1 MFKFVSFCKYY
12 LMDVIFMRTMGVVR
26 RIDELGRIVIPK
38 EVRKRLRMD
47 SGDLVD
53 ISIEEENVVLS
64 KFHPLNHDQEL
75 VESFCTSIKESYQTD
90 VIVTNLQK
98 VIFSTLEYNLN
109 DENLEGEFLKR
120 INSYLDKEISALNK
134 MSLTK
139 DYIIDRDAI
148 CYEIRIENEPFGYL
162 ILLDGMISK
171 KQKDLA
177 AFILNYFDKL
187 FK

>member
-1 MFKFVSFCKYY
+1 MSSTG
-12 LMDVIFMRTMGVVR
+12 IVR

-53 ISIEEENVVLS
+53 ISIDSENVILS
-64 KFHPLNHDQEL
+64 KFHPLDQDQQIISSL
-75 VESFCTSIKESYQTD
+75 CDSLKAIYQID
-90 VIVTNLQK
+90 IIVTNLNK
-98 VIFSTLEYNLN
+98 VIHTTLE
-109 DENLEGEFLKR
+109 DEIVDEPLDSEFIKR
-120 INSYLDKEISALNK
+120 VPSYLDKEISSLNK
-134 MSLTK
+134 IILTK
-139 DYIIDRDAI
+139 NFTIPKDCI
-148 CYEIRIENEPFGYL
+148 CYEIMIENELFGYL

-177 AFILNYFDKL
+177 NFILHYFETI

>member
-1 MFKFVSFCKYY
+1 
-12 LMDVIFMRTMGVVR
+12 MRTMGIVR

-53 ISIEEENVVLS
+53 ISIEEESVILS

-75 VESFCTSIKESYQTD
+75 ISSFCTSIKETFQTD
-90 VIVTNLQK
+90 LIVTNLQK
-98 VIFSTLEYNLN
+98 VIYSTLEYDLN
-109 DENLEGEFLKR
+109 DEALDSEFLKR
-120 INSYLDKEISALNK
+120 VNSYLNIEISALNK

-139 DYIIDRDAI
+139 NYILDRDCI
-148 CYEIRIENEPFGYL
+148 CYEIRVDNELRGYL
-162 ILLDGMISK
+162 LLLDGIISK

-177 AFILNYFDKL
+177 LFILNYFDKI

>member
-1 MFKFVSFCKYY
+1 
-12 LMDVIFMRTMGVVR
+12 MGIVR

-53 ISIEEENVVLS
+53 ISIEEDSVVLS

-75 VESFCTSIKESYQTD
+75 IASFCTSVKETYQTD
-90 VIVTNLQK
+90 MIVTNLHK
-98 VIFSTLEYNLN
+98 VVYSTLEYDLN
-109 DENLEGEFLKR
+109 R
-120 INSYLDKEISALNK
+120 INSYLNMEISVLNK

-139 DYIIDRDAI
+139 NYTFDRDCI
-148 CYEIRIENEPFGYL
+148 CYEIRVENELRGYL
-162 ILLDGMISK
+162 ILLDGIISK

-177 AFILNYFDKL
+177 LFILNYFDKI

>member
-1 MFKFVSFCKYY
+1 
-12 LMDVIFMRTMGVVR
+12 MGIVR

-53 ISIEEENVVLS
+53 ISIEEDSVVLS

-75 VESFCTSIKESYQTD
+75 IASFCTSVKETYQTD
-90 VIVTNLQK
+90 MIVTNLHK
-98 VIFSTLEYNLN
+98 VVYSTLEYDLN
-109 DENLEGEFLKR
+109 DEALDSEFLKR
-120 INSYLDKEISALNK
+120 INSYLNMEISVLNK

-139 DYIIDRDAI
+139 NYTFDRDCI
-148 CYEIRIENEPFGYL
+148 CEIRVENELRGYL
-162 ILLDGMISK
+162 ILLDGIISK

-177 AFILNYFDKL
+177 LFILNYFDKI

>member
-1 MFKFVSFCKYY
+1 
-12 LMDVIFMRTMGVVR
+12 MRTMGIVR

-53 ISIEEENVVLS
+53 ISIEEESVVLS

-75 VESFCTSIKESYQTD
+75 IASFCTSVKETYQTD
-90 VIVTNLQK
+90 LIVTNLQK
-98 VIFSTLEYNLN
+98 VVYSTLEYDLN
-109 DENLEGEFLKR
+109 EEPLDPEFLKR
-120 INSYLDKEISALNK
+120 VNSYLNMEISVLNK

-139 DYIIDRDAI
+139 NYTLDRDCI
-148 CYEIRIENEPFGYL
+148 CYEIRVENELRGYL
-162 ILLDGMISK
+162 ILLDGIISK

-177 AFILNYFDKL
+177 LFILNYFDKI

>member
-1 MFKFVSFCKYY
+1 
-12 LMDVIFMRTMGVVR
+12 MRTMGIVR

-53 ISIEEENVVLS
+53 ISIEEDSVVLS

-75 VESFCTSIKESYQTD
+75 IASFCTSVKETYQTD
-90 VIVTNLQK
+90 MIVTNLHK
-98 VIFSTLEYNLN
+98 VVYSTLEYDLN
-109 DENLEGEFLKR
+109 DEALDSEFLKR
-120 INSYLDKEISALNK
+120 INSYLNMEISVLNK

-139 DYIIDRDAI
+139 NYTFDRDCI
-148 CYEIRIENEPFGYL
+148 CYEISVENELRGYL
-162 ILLDGMISK
+162 ILLDGIISK

-177 AFILNYFDKL
+177 LFILNYFDKI

>member
-1 MFKFVSFCKYY
+1 MSSTG
-12 LMDVIFMRTMGVVR
+12 IVR

-53 ISIEEENVVLS
+53 ISVDSENVVLS
-64 KFHPLNHDQEL
+64 KFHPLDQDQQIIASL
-75 VESFCTSIKESYQTD
+75 CDSLNATYQID
-90 VIVTNLQK
+90 LIVTNLQK
-98 VIFSTLEYNLN
+98 VIYTTLENELV
-109 DENLEGEFLKR
+109 DEALDKEFLKR
-120 INSYLDKEISALNK
+120 VPSYLDKEISSLNRIT
-134 MSLTK
+134 LTK
-139 DYIIDRDAI
+139 DFIIPKDCI
-148 CYEIRIENEPFGYL
+148 CYEIMIENELFGYL

-177 AFILNYFDKL
+177 NFILHYFDNF

>member
-1 MFKFVSFCKYY
+1 
-12 LMDVIFMRTMGVVR
+12 MRTMGIVR

-64 KFHPLNHDQEL
+64 KFHPLTHDQEL
-75 VESFCTSIKESYQTD
+75 IESFCTSIKESYQTD
-90 VIVTNLQK
+90 LIVTNLQK
-98 VIFSTLEYNLN
+98 VIFSTLEYNLK
-109 DENLEGEFLKR
+109 DEALDSEFLKR
-120 INSYLDKEISALNK
+120 IHSYLDKELSALNK
-134 MSLTK
+134 MTLTK
-139 DYIIDRDAI
+139 DYIIDRESI
-148 CYEIRIENEPFGYL
+148 CFEIKIDNELFGYL

-177 AFILNYFDKL
+177 VFILNYFDKL
-187 FK
+187 FRSF

>member
-1 MFKFVSFCKYY
+1 
-12 LMDVIFMRTMGVVR
+12 MGIVR

-53 ISIEEENVVLS
+53 ISIEEESVILS

-75 VESFCTSIKESYQTD
+75 ISSFCTSIKETFQTD
-90 VIVTNLQK
+90 LIVTNLQK
-98 VIFSTLEYNLN
+98 VIYSTLEYDLN
-109 DENLEGEFLKR
+109 DEALDSEFLKR
-120 INSYLDKEISALNK
+120 VNSYLNIEISALNK

-139 DYIIDRDAI
+139 NYILDRDCI
-148 CYEIRIENEPFGYL
+148 CYEIRVDNELRGYL
-162 ILLDGMISK
+162 LLLDGIISK

-177 AFILNYFDKL
+177 LFILNYFDKI

>member
-1 MFKFVSFCKYY
+1 
-12 LMDVIFMRTMGVVR
+12 MRTMGIVR

-75 VESFCTSIKESYQTD
+75 VASFCDSLKEAYQTD
-90 VIVTNLQK
+90 LIITNQHK
-98 VIFSTLEYNLN
+98 IIYSTLNCDIN
-109 DENLEGEFLKR
+109 DEELDSEFLKR
-120 INSYLDKEISALNK
+120 IHSYIEKEISALNRLT
-134 MSLTK
+134 LTK
-139 DYIIDRDAI
+139 TYTIDKDCI
-148 CYEIRIENEPFGYL
+148 CYEILIGNELFGYL
-162 ILLDGMISK
+162 ILLDGLISK

-177 AFILNYFDKL
+177 SFVLKYFDKI

>member
-1 MFKFVSFCKYY
+1 
-12 LMDVIFMRTMGVVR
+12 MRTMGIVR

-53 ISIEEENVVLS
+53 ISIEEESVILS
-64 KFHPLNHDQEL
+64 KFHPMNHDQEL
-75 VESFCTSIKESYQTD
+75 ISSFCTSIKETFQTD
-90 VIVTNLQK
+90 LIVTNLQK
-98 VIFSTLEYNLN
+98 VIYSTLEYDLK
-109 DENLEGEFLKR
+109 DEALDSEFLKR
-120 INSYLDKEISALNK
+120 VNSYLNIEISALNK

-139 DYIIDRDAI
+139 NYILDRDCI
-148 CYEIRIENEPFGYL
+148 CYEIRVENELRGYL
-162 ILLDGMISK
+162 LLLDGIISK

-177 AFILNYFDKL
+177 LFILNYFDKI

>member
-1 MFKFVSFCKYY
+1 
-12 LMDVIFMRTMGVVR
+12 MGIVR

-53 ISIEEENVVLS
+53 ISIEEESVILS
-64 KFHPLNHDQEL
+64 KFHPMNHDQEL
-75 VESFCTSIKESYQTD
+75 ISSFCTSIKETFQTD
-90 VIVTNLQK
+90 LIVTNLQK
-98 VIFSTLEYNLN
+98 VIYSTLEYDLK
-109 DENLEGEFLKR
+109 DEALDSEFLKR
-120 INSYLDKEISALNK
+120 VNSYLNIEISALNK

-139 DYIIDRDAI
+139 NYILDRDCI
-148 CYEIRIENEPFGYL
+148 CYEIRVENELRGYL
-162 ILLDGMISK
+162 LLLDGIISK

-177 AFILNYFDKL
+177 LFILNYFDKI